1 MCLRIRGR
9 VLRFLCLVGTRGKAK
24 KGGGGG
30 GFTWG
35 RPGDELMQVP
45 ITKGDPNYDSQE
57 DENDNIVLVSTEEEN
72 ENLAKRTGIP
82 VVHTVVA
89 AEYEYDPYSKPENPR
104 AAPKIPLAEF
114 KQRVV
119 SIAEEYFVS
128 EDAEEFITDV
138 LELQSPMLH
147 YDLVR
152 RIVVLSMGKKERERE
167 LISII
172 LSQMRGRG
180 ILSIEQVGKGFER
193 MFEIVDDIVLDVPHA
208 RKFIAQFLARCVADE
223 VLPPAFLSDPLV
235 EGLGGEIVEQ
245 AKVLLSIKHGL
256 VRLGKL
262 GNEGLPSFDKLD
274 ECVCCCRARLGPQRW
289 VICRSA
295 KGGDQ
300 NDVGRILAF
309 Q

>member
-1 MCLRIRGR
+1 
-9 VLRFLCLVGTRGKAK
+9 
-24 KGGGGG
+24 
-30 GFTWG
+30 
-35 RPGDELMQVP
+35 MQVP
-45 ITKGDPNYDSQE
+45 LTKGDPNYDSQE
-57 DENDNIVLVSTEEEN
+57 DEKANIVLVSTEEQN
-72 ENLAKRTGIP
+72 EVLAKRAGIP
-82 VVHTVVA
+82 VENPIPTA
-89 AEYEYDPYSKPENPR
+89 DYDYDPYSKENPR

-114 KQRVV
+114 KERVV

-152 RIVVLSMGKKERERE
+152 RVVVLAMGKKERERE
-167 LISII
+167 LVSII

-208 RKFIAQFLARCVADE
+208 RKYIAQFLARCVADE

-256 VRLGKL
+256 VRLGK
-262 GNEGLPSFDKLD
+262 
-274 ECVCCCRARLGPQRW
+274 W
-289 VICRSA
+289 M
-295 KGGDQ
+295 
-300 NDVGRILAF
+300 
-309 Q
+309 